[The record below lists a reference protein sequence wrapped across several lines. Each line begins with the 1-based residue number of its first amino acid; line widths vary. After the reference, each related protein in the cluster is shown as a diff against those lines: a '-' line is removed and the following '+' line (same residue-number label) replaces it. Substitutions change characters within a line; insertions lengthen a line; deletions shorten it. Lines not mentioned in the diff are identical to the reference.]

1 MPRPVSRTGRD
12 TEENP
17 HRIRTSRFRRPAN
30 AILKESEEKRI
41 RTSRFRRFHRPAN
54 AIRKESEE
62 KTICTESAQNPH
74 KLLPPPSPPP
84 PPSQRDPQKIR
95 RKNPARGESRD
106 APQPQVLELIRR
118 SLAPRT
124 RTAPSTV
131 RLTQFFHLSF
141 SWGFNSTVYGP
152 TIRFFYRVST
162 CFFFAFFFSSFF
174 FHLKGQGSFRYFYL
188 VLPSFFLISSH
199 SLHVFTVFV
208 REVFT
213 QQSEMSTLV
222 WFYSFFLWF
231 S

>member
-30 AILKESEEKRI
+30 AIRKESEEKRIRTSRFRRFRRPANAIRKESEEKRI

-162 CFFFAFFFSSFF
+162 CFFFRVFFQF
-174 FHLKGQGSFRYFYL
+174 
-188 VLPSFFLISSH
+188 VFLSP
-199 SLHVFTVFV
+199 
-208 REVFT
+208 EGPG
-213 QQSEMSTLV
+213 
-222 WFYSFFLWF
+222 
-231 S
+231 